1 MKVQLQLKQTTQLAL
16 TPQLQQS
23 IRLLQLSTQE
33 LEQEV
38 EEFLRLNPMLER
50 IDGRDGAVDPEPG
63 LFEPADPIETGPSSP
78 SAEVEQESWSFE
90 EGSGIGQGGQ
100 GEDEDEGIQDL
111 RVIPL
116 SLRDHLLGQIRL
128 MPLEERDQ
136 ELVATLIDHLDE
148 DGYLRHSFTDLNSSV
163 SDALGEVEESEWLV
177 ALRLLQS
184 LDPAG
189 IGARTLSECL
199 EVQLLAS
206 HETEEDKRLGK
217 KLLDHLEWLAQRE
230 YTRLRR
236 VLGVEERKVRELQQM
251 LLHFDPRPGAAFSVA
266 ETRYVV
272 PDVIVRRTG
281 RGWSVSLNEGVMP
294 RLRVNQV
301 YANILKKGVPGH
313 SMSQQLQEARWLI
326 KNIQQRFDTIL
337 RVACA
342 VVERQKD
349 FLERGEVGM
358 KPLVL
363 REIAEVLG
371 LHEST
376 ISRVTVQK
384 YLLTP
389 RGLFELKYFFS
400 SHVGTDSGEAAS
412 STAVRALIR
421 QLINQE
427 DIKNP
432 LSDQRIANMLGER
445 GFQVARRTVAK
456 YREAM
461 HLSAASL
468 RKSL

>member
-38 EEFLRLNPMLER
+38 EEFLRLNPLLER
-50 IDGRDGAVDPEPG
+50 VDGKDGAVDSEPG
-63 LFEPADPIETGPSSP
+63 AFESADSVDSGPSP

-90 EGSGIGQGGQ
+90 EGSGTGQGGQ
-100 GEDEDEGIQDL
+100 GEDEDEGIQQDL
-111 RVIPL
+111 RVVPL

-128 MPLEERDQ
+128 MPLGERDQ

-148 DGYLRHSFTDLNSSV
+148 DGYLRYAFIDLNSSV
-163 SDALGEVEESEWLV
+163 SGELGEVEESEWLV
-177 ALRLLQS
+177 ALRILQS

-199 EVQLLAS
+199 ELQLLAS
-206 HETEEDKRLGK
+206 QATEEDKRLGK
-217 KLLDHLEWLAQRE
+217 KMLDHLEWLAQRE

-236 VLGVEERKVRELQQM
+236 ALGIEERKVRELQQM
-251 LLHFDPRPGAAFSVA
+251 LQHFDPRPGAAFSA
-266 ETRYVV
+266 TETRYVV
-272 PDVIVRRTG
+272 PDVIVRRTE

-301 YANILKKGVPGH
+301 YANLLKKGTPGH

-349 FLERGEVGM
+349 FLERGEIGM

-363 REIAEVLG
+363 REIAEALG

-412 STAVRALIR
+412 STAIRALIR

-427 DIKNP
+427 DIKSP
-432 LSDQRIANMLGER
+432 LSDQRIANLLGER

>member
-1 MKVQLQLKQTTQLAL
+1 MKVQLQLKQTTQLSL

-38 EEFLRLNPMLER
+38 EEFLRLNPLLER
-50 IDGRDGAVDPEPG
+50 ADGKDGAVDSEPG
-63 LFEPADPIETGPSSP
+63 AFETADSIETAEPSS
-78 SAEVEQESWSFE
+78 SAEIEQESWNFE
-90 EGSGIGQGGQ
+90 EGSGIGLGGQ

-116 SLRDHLLGQIRL
+116 SLRDHLLGQVRL

-136 ELVATLIDHLDE
+136 ELVATLIDYLDE
-148 DGYLRHSFTDLNSSV
+148 DGYLRHSFIDLNSSV

-177 ALRLLQS
+177 ALRILQS

-199 EVQLLAS
+199 ELQLLAS
-206 HETEEDKRLGK
+206 HATDEDKRLGK

-230 YTRLRR
+230 YTRLKR
-236 VLGVEERKVRELQQM
+236 VLGIEERKVRELQQM
-251 LLHFDPRPGAAFSVA
+251 LLHFDPRPGAAFSTA

-272 PDVIVRRTG
+272 PDVIVRRTE

-427 DIKNP
+427 DIKSP
-432 LSDQRIANMLGER
+432 LSDQRIANLLGER

-461 HLSAASL
+461 HLPAASL